1 MTLNV
6 PNSDADATETDLDR
20 VVKVNINGVFNC
32 AKEAIRVMTSD
43 GKGGVILNTGSCASV
58 HPIKDRVV
66 YAATKGAVLTM
77 TTSDHLSAHLM
88 FLVEVYHLHRHLP
101 WYERMFY
108 RPSFAIPA

>member
-1 MTLNV
+1 MCCVIMQELGMWVVSKVCFVSLSFYSPFYSRLRNFEPKIT
-6 PNSDADATETDLDR
+6 DATESDLDR

-66 YAATKGAVLTM
+66 YVVFEGC
-77 TTSDHLSAHLM
+77 D
-88 FLVEVYHLHRHLP
+88 
-101 WYERMFY
+101 
-108 RPSFAIPA
+108 